1 MQIKANFSSSE
12 YFMTS
17 LSLTFTL
24 QRKLLLKVGFSCKNR
39 LGNLYFSGTLNKVP
53 NLRSKVRI
61 RTIISPIFFA
71 NFNRTLMPP
80 STVVKTT
87 VEWKWFCKRFC
98 CFFSSV
104 ISHVSWPLIFQL
116 AWQSTLSKQ
125 RRRGFLCVCNSAK
138 RIMTCGFWSLI
149 FFLQPNDSYDN
160 FFFSAFSHLL

>member
-53 NLRSKVRI
+53 NPRSKVRY
-61 RTIISPIFFA
+61 SNPNA
-71 NFNRTLMPP
+71 PKYNSKNNCWVKMVLQTLLL
-80 STVVKTT
+80 
-87 VEWKWFCKRFC
+87 F
-98 CFFSSV
+98 FFSSV

-160 FFFSAFSHLL
+160 SLHFLIKNGRNLL

>member
-1 MQIKANFSSSE
+1 MMVFMQIKANFSSSE

-24 QRKLLLKVGFSCKNR
+24 QRKLLIKVGFSCKNR
-39 LGNLYFSGTLNKVP
+39 LGNFEQK
-53 NLRSKVRI
+53 I
-61 RTIISPIFFA
+61 QIQ
-71 NFNRTLMPP
+71 TLMPP
-80 STVVKTT
+80 SKIVKTT

-160 FFFSAFSHLL
+160 SLHFLIKHGRNLL

>member
-53 NLRSKVRI
+53 NPRCKVRY
-61 RTIISPIFFA
+61 
-71 NFNRTLMPP
+71 RTLMPP
-80 STVVKTT
+80 STIVKTT

-160 FFFSAFSHLL
+160 SLHFLIKKW